1 MEIPFDYILIHIM
14 INLRNRKIKTKILKQ
29 NLAKIIDKII
39 YDLDISEKEKL
50 ETINNFDFE
59 YELDTFYN
67 NHIEYFVILGIYSK
81 ICTWRLYLLPFLGNN
96 IQLIIRVLQLHI
108 RPNILNLIVKF
119 PYIFIGYR
127 NACLDCH
134 FDNFLL

>member
-14 INLRNRKIKTKILKQ
+14 IDLRNRKIKTKIIKQ

-39 YDLDISEKEKL
+39 YDIDISEKEKL

-67 NHIEYFVILGIYSK
+67 NHI
-81 ICTWRLYLLPFLGNN
+81 
-96 IQLIIRVLQLHI
+96 
-108 RPNILNLIVKF
+108 
-119 PYIFIGYR
+119 
-127 NACLDCH
+127 
-134 FDNFLL
+134 